1 MYHGIRIDRP
11 SFVPFVPAVPVV
23 RNVRAV
29 DACEYTEA
37 LEPAMLGVFLP
48 RVDMLETL
56 PESLSLYLFS
66 ALLSIGRTRDG
77 RPSCV
82 IFFVFQD
89 RKPGTQPGVCHG
101 MGVCGVSM
109 DIHCKEAVAFHEWLA
124 RCGSLECPP
133 HRLQIHVR
141 GSLYMPHACC
151 SHTWL

>member
-56 PESLSLYLFS
+56 PESLSQIVSTALYC
-66 ALLSIGRTRDG
+66 IKI
-77 RPSCV
+77 SC
-82 IFFVFQD
+82 
-89 RKPGTQPGVCHG
+89 
-101 MGVCGVSM
+101 
-109 DIHCKEAVAFHEWLA
+109 
-124 RCGSLECPP
+124 
-133 HRLQIHVR
+133 
-141 GSLYMPHACC
+141 
-151 SHTWL
+151 

>member
-1 MYHGIRIDRP
+1 MDRP

-37 LEPAMLGVFLP
+37 RDPAMLGVFLP
-48 RVDMLETL
+48 RVDMLEIL
-56 PESLSLYLFS
+56 PEFLSQTVSRPCYQF
-66 ALLSIGRTRDG
+66 GHVRDG

-109 DIHCKEAVAFHEWLA
+109 AIHCKEAVVFHHRLA
-124 RCGSLECPP
+124 RCGSLEWSP

-141 GSLYMPHACC
+141 GSLCMPHACC